1 MFPQSQADCLFV
13 SSVLASKPTSVA
25 INSEEARV
33 RSFSLEYFPLLYAC
47 WPTRALHLSQ
57 FALQSA
63 QILFHQTHML
73 PTAPCKRERWCDRHL
88 VLGTT
93 ASPNQPPVG
102 ISCLERG
109 VCFFTLAFYC
119 NFFIFTLKCPFSSL
133 NQSRSKLILKLQ
145 I

>member
-33 RSFSLEYFPLLYAC
+33 RSFSLEYFLLLYAC

-63 QILFHQTHML
+63 RIRFQMHVL
-73 PTAPCKRERWCDRHL
+73 PTAPCKCEQWCDRHL

-102 ISCLERG
+102 IYCSERG

-119 NFFIFTLKCPFSSL
+119 NFFIFTLKCLFSSL
-133 NQSRSKLILKLQ
+133 NQSRSKLIFLKFQ